1 MTTAGTL
8 VSTAAGLGLIGLVG
22 RDAFDA
28 LFHAE
33 GRGTFSRQITRAVWQ
48 VFRRVTAP
56 LLAPVLTVVFVTLV
70 INVLKIFDIVY
81 VLEQQAGNSAPHAE
95 VLATQLYSQFGLLHY
110 GVASAIG
117 VLLVLIVI
125 PFMAL
130 NIRRFRRENQ

>member
-1 MTTAGTL
+1 MVL
-8 VSTAAGLGLIGLVG
+8 LAAGMSAIP
-22 RDAFDA
+22 RDALEAARIDGA
-28 LFHAE
+28 TE
-33 GRGTFSRQITRAVWQ
+33 WQ

-81 VLEQQAGNSAPHAE
+81 VLQQQAGGSAPHAD
-95 VLATQLYSQFGLLHY
+95 VLATQLFSEYGLLHY

-117 VLLVLIVI
+117 VILVLIVI
-125 PFMAL
+125 PFMAF